1 MPSDLPT
8 EIIERIA
15 TEAQIK
21 SGILDLSGD
30 QLAISERLVEI
41 PKEVFDL
48 EHLFSID
55 LSSNRLTLIPN
66 EIRKLRNLIEIKI
79 SRNQFEVFPDI
90 LFAMERI
97 QTLALSGNRLRSLP
111 DKFDKFQ
118 ALEDLNI
125 SDNALSTLPPSLGK
139 LLKLRWLYIDG
150 NPLGGIPEPV
160 CRLTQLESLNAGTR
174 GGEFQIPAA
183 MKQIVNLKRLWL
195 QGAGLSSLPSW
206 FGDMGMLEELDLD
219 SNLFQDIPTPIFSLT
234 NLRYLS
240 MGDIPLGEID
250 PRISSLTAL
259 TTLYL
264 HSAKLAT
271 LPKEF
276 ASLEKL
282 TTLGLWNNEFEE
294 VPPVI
299 FQLKNLL
306 TLHLENVVSKGNHI
320 TRIPRELVFLPK
332 LTNLYFDTDHVISP
346 PPEIASKGLGA
357 MREYFRQLDESGTD
371 VLREAKLIIVGEAGA
386 GKTSFVKKMLDPQY
400 DLNKNEFSTEG
411 IAITEWAFADDRFQQ
426 VTVHI
431 WDFGGQEIYHS
442 THQFFLTQ
450 RSLYVLIADT
460 RKEDTDFYY
469 WLNIIELLSGA
480 SPVIVL
486 KNEKFDRHRDIDDKQ
501 LRMRFS
507 NLRSISGVNLATNRG
522 LLDTSADIRHEILR
536 LPHIGTILPKTW
548 VEIRKT
554 LIEHP
559 SNTIQFTEYL
569 QICQAHG
576 IETLSVKMTLIEY
589 LHDLGVCLHFRDDPL
604 LKKILVLKP
613 SWGTDAVYKVLDD
626 RGVIERSGRFDR
638 ADLLSMW
645 SEPEYE
651 GMHDE
656 LLQLMLNFKICYAIP
671 ETSGAF
677 IAPQRLSESR
687 PQYEWRNDG
696 NLILRYVYDF
706 MPKGIV
712 TQLIVAMH
720 SFIAGSNCVWRNG
733 VVIEKDDAFAEV
745 IQTYAYSYKEIR
757 VRTRGRNKKDL
768 LTQVAYELEKIHRTY
783 KELRY
788 RTLIPCNC
796 AACSIDVDP
805 HFHSYDVLKK
815 FSGDGEEYIQC
826 QKSYKM
832 VRVRSL
838 IDDVQEITDSE
849 EHRKRKDSTFKGS
862 SRCPRLVNM

>member
-1 MPSDLPT
+1 
-8 EIIERIA
+8 
-15 TEAQIK
+15 
-21 SGILDLSGD
+21 
-30 QLAISERLVEI
+30 
-41 PKEVFDL
+41 
-48 EHLFSID
+48 
-55 LSSNRLTLIPN
+55 
-66 EIRKLRNLIEIKI
+66 
-79 SRNQFEVFPDI
+79 
-90 LFAMERI
+90 
-97 QTLALSGNRLRSLP
+97 
-111 DKFDKFQ
+111 
-118 ALEDLNI
+118 
-125 SDNALSTLPPSLGK
+125 
-139 LLKLRWLYIDG
+139 
-150 NPLGGIPEPV
+150 
-160 CRLTQLESLNAGTR
+160 
-174 GGEFQIPAA
+174 
-183 MKQIVNLKRLWL
+183 
-195 QGAGLSSLPSW
+195 
-206 FGDMGMLEELDLD
+206 
-219 SNLFQDIPTPIFSLT
+219 
-234 NLRYLS
+234 
-240 MGDIPLGEID
+240 
-250 PRISSLTAL
+250 
-259 TTLYL
+259 
-264 HSAKLAT
+264 
-271 LPKEF
+271 
-276 ASLEKL
+276 
-282 TTLGLWNNEFEE
+282 
-294 VPPVI
+294 
-299 FQLKNLL
+299 
-306 TLHLENVVSKGNHI
+306 
-320 TRIPRELVFLPK
+320 
-332 LTNLYFDTDHVISP
+332 
-346 PPEIASKGLGA
+346 
-357 MREYFRQLDESGTD
+357 
-371 VLREAKLIIVGEAGA
+371 
-386 GKTSFVKKMLDPQY
+386 
-400 DLNKNEFSTEG
+400 
-411 IAITEWAFADDRFQQ
+411 
-426 VTVHI
+426 
-431 WDFGGQEIYHS
+431 
-442 THQFFLTQ
+442 
-450 RSLYVLIADT
+450 
-460 RKEDTDFYY
+460 
-469 WLNIIELLSGA
+469 
-480 SPVIVL
+480 
-486 KNEKFDRHRDIDDKQ
+486 
-501 LRMRFS
+501 
-507 NLRSISGVNLATNRG
+507 
-522 LLDTSADIRHEILR
+522 
-536 LPHIGTILPKTW
+536 
-548 VEIRKT
+548 
-554 LIEHP
+554 
-559 SNTIQFTEYL
+559 
-569 QICQAHG
+569 
-576 IETLSVKMTLIEY
+576 MTLIEY

-849 EHRKRKDSTFKGS
+849 EHRKRKDSTFMFTAPIQHLIIDQSGGAEIMPTANPDKVAVTSAWANGLFYVFLFTVVFILLGYFAQALPFYTMVLVIFGGILLIPLVGALQLRQDERVSERSFMELIGLVIGQLPLLSRFGS
-862 SRCPRLVNM
+862 SRPDSADPRGAQTAPQRAPGTVAGESTRSRRRPTDRARPHR